1 MISNYLVLDT
11 GMHGEAIA
19 TATDTISS
27 ISTENANYKILV
39 EDLAEKLILQERR
52 IGELKRKCN
61 ISICFFWDQYTY
73 KSTSAENYYDAQRVD
88 SKISTSPGQVLQLEQ
103 SRCAVDSGKEIFLN
117 I

>member
-39 EDLAEKLILQERR
+39 EDLAEKVILQERR

-61 ISICFFWDQYTY
+61 ISICFFE
-73 KSTSAENYYDAQRVD
+73 TSIHISQQVQKTIMMPKGWIQRYQHHLDKFYNLNSQGV
-88 SKISTSPGQVLQLEQ
+88 QLTLV
-103 SRCAVDSGKEIFLN
+103 RRFF
-117 I
+117 

>member
-39 EDLAEKLILQERR
+39 EDLAEKVILQERR

-61 ISICFFWDQYTY
+61 ISICFFE
-73 KSTSAENYYDAQRVD
+73 TSIHISQQVQKTIMMPKGWIQRYQHHLD
-88 SKISTSPGQVLQLEQ
+88 KFYNWNS
-103 SRCAVDSGKEIFLN
+103 
-117 I
+117 

>member
-39 EDLAEKLILQERR
+39 EDLAEKVILQERR

-61 ISICFFWDQYTY
+61 ISIYFFE
-73 KSTSAENYYDAQRVD
+73 TSIHISQQVQKTIMMPRLD

-103 SRCAVDSGKEIFLN
+103 SRCAIDSGKEIFLN

>member
-52 IGELKRKCN
+52 IGELERKCN
-61 ISICFFWDQYTY
+61 IRIEFF
-73 KSTSAENYYDAQRVD
+73 
-88 SKISTSPGQVLQLEQ
+88 
-103 SRCAVDSGKEIFLN
+103 
-117 I
+117 

>member
-39 EDLAEKLILQERR
+39 EDLAEKLILQERQ

-61 ISICFFWDQYTY
+61 ISICFFE
-73 KSTSAENYYDAQRVD
+73 TSIH
-88 SKISTSPGQVLQLEQ
+88 ISQQVQKTIMMPKGWIPRYQHHLDKFYNWNSQGVQLTLV
-103 SRCAVDSGKEIFLN
+103 RRFF
-117 I
+117 